1 MENGTGGTMT
11 PIVVGA
17 VALGFSDVGLRL
29 VAAAVVSAL
38 VVTRMPV
45 LVAPALLVAALVAAV
60 RRFRRARQRAATDEA
75 DLAALCDLTAIA
87 LTGGLG
93 LQASLEMAAEHVGG
107 SIQTEVCAV
116 LRQARVDGLAAVMG
130 SAGGAGRRLYR
141 IVGQGAAAG
150 SSLLDPVARLAD
162 DLHSELA
169 ATRLEVVRR
178 LPISMLFPLTTL
190 ILPGFLLL
198 SIAPAVLDA
207 FTRLEL

>member
-1 MENGTGGTMT
+1 MT
-11 PIVVGA
+11 PVLVGTI
-17 VALGFSDVGLRL
+17 ALGFTDVRLRT

-38 VVTRMPV
+38 VITEMPELVVPGLVTGGV
-45 LVAPALLVAALVAAV
+45 VAAT
-60 RRFRRARQRAATDEA
+60 RRFRRARRRAVNDEA

-93 LQASLEMAAEHVGG
+93 LQASLEIAAEHVGG
-107 SIQTEVCAV
+107 AIETELVAV
-116 LRQARVDGLAAVMG
+116 LRRARVEGLAVVMG

-141 IVGQGAAAG
+141 IIGQGAATG

-169 ATRLEVVRR
+169 ATRLEAVRR
-178 LPISMLFPLTTL
+178 LPISMLFPLTIL

-198 SIAPAVLDA
+198 SIAPAVLNA

>member
-1 MENGTGGTMT
+1 MT
-11 PIVVGA
+11 TALVGA
-17 VALGFSDVGLRL
+17 FVLGFTNVGMRT
-29 VAAAVVSAL
+29 VAAAMGSAL
-38 VVTRMPV
+38 VIAAMPELAAPGLGTV
-45 LVAPALLVAALVAAV
+45 GLVVAM
-60 RRFRRARQRAATDEA
+60 RRFRRARRRAVSQEA

-93 LQASLEMAAEHVGG
+93 LQASLEIAAEYVGG
-107 SIQTEVCAV
+107 AIETEVGAV
-116 LRQARVDGLAAVMG
+116 LRRARVDGLAAVMG
-130 SAGGAGRRLYR
+130 SARGAGRRLYR
-141 IVGQGAAAG
+141 IIGQGAAAG

-169 ATRLEVVRR
+169 ANRLEAVRR

-198 SIAPAVLDA
+198 SIAPAVLNA